1 MEINIGDY
9 IRTNDGIKRIKKIN
23 TDSKEITYYGK
34 YILDIPYKGSYSI
47 AEKNIINS
55 SNNII
60 NLIEARDIVN
70 GYIVLNVG
78 EDLKTGERQ
87 LEMSMDYPNDSTIYD
102 SNDIKEV
109 SIHEQY
115 EQNSYKTNA

>member
-1 MEINIGDY
+1 M
-9 IRTNDGIKRIKKIN
+9 TLQKTRIKEIN
-23 TDSKEITYYGK
+23 TDSKEIAYYGK

-70 GYIVLNVG
+70 GYIVLDVG

-87 LEMSMDYPNDSTIYD
+87 LEMSMDYPNDRTIYD

-115 EQNSYKTNA
+115 EQNSYKTNI